1 MFMATFKRT
10 GTLHGTNTLD
20 TVVFTVDL
28 PAEISYT
35 VKATGEGSN
44 KLRVRCGQ
52 QLIAIW
58 AQIHDFE
65 ISPGDSATRSFHTGI
80 DGTTPTT
87 DGKQDV
93 RIRLSRDLT
102 TKEIDWELT
111 WSVN

>member
-1 MFMATFKRT
+1 MATFKRT
-10 GTLHGTNTLD
+10 GTLQGTNTLD

-28 PAEISYT
+28 PADISYT
-35 VKATGEGSN
+35 VKATGGGN
-44 KLRVRCGQ
+44 NNLRVRCGQ

-58 AQIHDFE
+58 AQIDDFE
-65 ISPGDSATRSFHTGI
+65 IGPGQSATRSFHTGI

-93 RIRLSRDLT
+93 RIRMSRDLT
-102 TKEIDWELT
+102 TKAIDWELT